1 MSIDKNKVISTSV
14 ITDIRN
20 FSKTFKDFQ
29 NKDSGDFLEFIEN
42 YYLTLNTLARTISNR
57 VHMSSTGDGIVAIFI
72 DPETHHR
79 DAFSYML
86 STHRVLSKLCDKFM
100 RDNEGTHLSFG
111 MGADS
116 GNVWKVGT
124 GFLRTYVG
132 TVINR
137 SARIEQMTK
146 MFASTTAVGNSLYK
160 FLLKDFY
167 PIFHELIEETNN
179 YDTIL
184 NDNPEAVLVSK
195 KFALQYVFNMPL
207 KGIQEDAPIF
217 RVSDSL
223 VNDDNLFLE
232 ILRKLIGDKSSEE
245 IKKIVY

>member
-1 MSIDKNKVISTSV
+1 
-14 ITDIRN
+14 
-20 FSKTFKDFQ
+20 
-29 NKDSGDFLEFIEN
+29 
-42 YYLTLNTLARTISNR
+42 
-57 VHMSSTGDGIVAIFI
+57 
-72 DPETHHR
+72 
-79 DAFSYML
+79 
-86 STHRVLSKLCDKFM
+86 M

>member
-1 MSIDKNKVISTSV
+1 MSIDKNKVKSTSV

-20 FSKTFKDFQ
+20 FSQTFKDFQ
-29 NKDSGDFLEFIEN
+29 NKDSGAFLQFIEN
-42 YYLTLNTLARTISNR
+42 YYLALNTLARTISSR

-79 DAFSYML
+79 DAFAYIL
-86 STHRVLSKLCDKFM
+86 STHRLLNNLCNKFM
-100 RDNEGTHLSFG
+100 SENEGTHLSFG

-137 SARIEQMTK
+137 AARIEQMTK

-160 FLLKDFY
+160 YLLKDFY
-167 PIFHELIEETNN
+167 PTFHQLIEETNN
-179 YDTIL
+179 YDIVL
-184 NDNPEAVLVSK
+184 NDNPEAVLISK

-207 KGIQEDAPIF
+207 KGIQDDAPIF
-217 RVSDSL
+217 RVSESL
-223 VNDDNLFLE
+223 INDDKLFWGIME
-232 ILRKLIGDKSSEE
+232 KLIGGKTVE
-245 IKKIVY
+245 IKKMF